1 MFYRSIFNDRE
12 YIQRLLT
19 VAVPLIL
26 QQLIT
31 YSVNLLDTMMIGSFG
46 DAPLAAVNLVNQ
58 FYLVFSMLV
67 FGAVSGGN
75 VLNAQFWGRKDIRNV
90 HRVMGLQLIFG
101 FFVGITFVVI
111 SQTIPEQILRIYS
124 DDPEVI
130 HNGAVYLRVITAVF
144 MIFPI
149 GQFYSGAMRSCGD
162 TRTPMIVAAI
172 TLSLNAL
179 LNYILI
185 FGKLGLPPMG
195 LVGAGIATVAARVVE
210 CVLYLVITY
219 TKHLPP
225 AASIKEMLSFNR
237 KQAELLFRKGAP
249 VIVNETM
256 WGLGTNAYSAIY
268 AGISTASIAAFSA
281 VSPIDNIAQALFI
294 GVGDAS
300 AVIIGNLLG
309 AGELARAKQYAKNT
323 LILSFTGALITG
335 MLLFGFHAPIL
346 SLYNLSGD
354 ARALADALMIVIAF
368 TLWTRTTNYT
378 MIIGILRPGG
388 QALYCLIGEGIAMWL
403 IGIPLARL
411 LAGRFGLPVNWV
423 YFGCVTE
430 EFVKLLIFF
439 RRYRS
444 GKWLVVLGKDA

>member
-172 TLSLNAL
+172 T
-179 LNYILI
+179 
-185 FGKLGLPPMG
+185 
-195 LVGAGIATVAARVVE
+195 
-210 CVLYLVITY
+210 
-219 TKHLPP
+219 
-225 AASIKEMLSFNR
+225 
-237 KQAELLFRKGAP
+237 
-249 VIVNETM
+249 
-256 WGLGTNAYSAIY
+256 
-268 AGISTASIAAFSA
+268 
-281 VSPIDNIAQALFI
+281 
-294 GVGDAS
+294 
-300 AVIIGNLLG
+300 
-309 AGELARAKQYAKNT
+309 
-323 LILSFTGALITG
+323 
-335 MLLFGFHAPIL
+335 
-346 SLYNLSGD
+346 
-354 ARALADALMIVIAF
+354 
-368 TLWTRTTNYT
+368 
-378 MIIGILRPGG
+378 
-388 QALYCLIGEGIAMWL
+388 
-403 IGIPLARL
+403 
-411 LAGRFGLPVNWV
+411 
-423 YFGCVTE
+423 
-430 EFVKLLIFF
+430 
-439 RRYRS
+439 
-444 GKWLVVLGKDA
+444 